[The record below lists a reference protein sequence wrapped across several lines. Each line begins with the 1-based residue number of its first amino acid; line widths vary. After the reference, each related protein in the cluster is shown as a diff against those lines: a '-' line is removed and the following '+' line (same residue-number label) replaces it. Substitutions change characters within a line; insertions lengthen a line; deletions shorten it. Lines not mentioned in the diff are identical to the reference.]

1 MYIWTHAFYV
11 LCMNYVH
18 MYKKSSTC
26 MYTCKDVCMYVYER
40 YCGQKAFQRHHQQ
53 RKYKMILSFQ
63 TKSFLIRIS
72 THCRRHMAFHLK
84 NVGVGW
90 GGTCSHSI
98 YITSEIYVDRARF
111 PMKSAIQ
118 SPPPS
123 IARRLFFGTTFFGKV
138 KKKCAQKVDGCLKKE
153 EKKNLCILEF
163 NFWRNKYSLYT
174 GCSGNLGFFTI
185 HCNPSLAYIAVSPLK
200 TLIAMRVYSHSYW
213 LVFFFP
219 TNSSRVLA
227 RVRWQSLRILGKKH
241 NI

>member
-1 MYIWTHAFYV
+1 
-11 LCMNYVH
+11 
-18 MYKKSSTC
+18 
-26 MYTCKDVCMYVYER
+26 MYVCIYESNS
-40 YCGQKAFQRHHQQ
+40 GQKAFQRHHQQ

-90 GGTCSHSI
+90 GGACSHSI

-138 KKKCAQKVDGCLKKE
+138 KKKMCSKGGRMPEKRRRKK
-153 EKKNLCILEF
+153 LCNLEF

-174 GCSGNLGFFTI
+174 GCSGKIGFF
-185 HCNPSLAYIAVSPLK
+185 HNSLQPLPR
-200 TLIAMRVYSHSYW
+200 LHQIQRSQRNASV
-213 LVFFFP
+213 
-219 TNSSRVLA
+219 
-227 RVRWQSLRILGKKH
+227 QSLLLAGRFLY
-241 NI
+241 NQ

>member
-1 MYIWTHAFYV
+1 MYA
-11 LCMNYVH
+11 
-18 MYKKSSTC
+18 
-26 MYTCKDVCMYVYER
+26 CKDVCMYVYEW

-98 YITSEIYVDRARF
+98 YITSEIYVDRTRF

-138 KKKCAQKVDGCLKKE
+138 KKNVLKRWTDAWKKKK
-153 EKKNLCILEF
+153 KKNCVI
-163 NFWRNKYSLYT
+163 
-174 GCSGNLGFFTI
+174 
-185 HCNPSLAYIAVSPLK
+185 
-200 TLIAMRVYSHSYW
+200 
-213 LVFFFP
+213 
-219 TNSSRVLA
+219 
-227 RVRWQSLRILGKKH
+227 
-241 NI
+241 